1 MGSNRRIGDIY
12 FITFRWSFNRAIAK
26 LLFKFDLADRW
37 DLLCKQI
44 VGKYLLTT
52 LSLFLLISL
61 FGCTRVVSLPVRTV
75 VDWTDENTLSTESVY
90 DLSGN
95 TSE

>member
-1 MGSNRRIGDIY
+1 MA
-12 FITFRWSFNRAIAK
+12 FI
-26 LLFKFDLADRW
+26 LLLLDGVSTELLQSCYSKIDLADRW

-61 FGCTRVVSLPVRTV
+61 FGCTRVVSLPVLTV

>member
-1 MGSNRRIGDIY
+1 MT
-12 FITFRWSFNRAIAK
+12 FILLLLGGVSTELFRSCCSKI
-26 LLFKFDLADRW
+26 DLADRW

-44 VGKYLLTT
+44 VGKYLLKT
-52 LSLFLLISL
+52 LSLLLLINL
-61 FGCTRVVSLPVRTV
+61 FGCTRVITLPVRTE
-75 VDWTDENTLSTESVY
+75 VDWTDENTLSTESLF

>member
-1 MGSNRRIGDIY
+1 VT
-12 FITFRWSFNRAIAK
+12 FI
-26 LLFKFDLADRW
+26 LLLLDGVSTELLQSCYSKIDLADRW
-37 DLLCKQI
+37 DLLCKRI
-44 VGKYLLTT
+44 VGKYLLKT
-52 LSLFLLISL
+52 LYLLLLISL
-61 FGCTRVVSLPVRTV
+61 IGCTRVVSLPVRTV

>member
-1 MGSNRRIGDIY
+1 MT
-12 FITFRWSFNRAIAK
+12 FI
-26 LLFKFDLADRW
+26 LLLLDGVSTELLQSCYSKIDLADRW
-37 DLLCKQI
+37 DLLCKRI
-44 VGKYLLTT
+44 VGKYLLKS
-52 LSLFLLISL
+52 LSLLLLISL
-61 FGCTRVVSLPVRTV
+61 IGCTRVVSLPVRTV

>member
-1 MGSNRRIGDIY
+1 MEFQRE
-12 FITFRWSFNRAIAK
+12 
-26 LLFKFDLADRW
+26 LLQSCYSKIDLADRW

-44 VGKYLLTT
+44 VGKYLLKT

>member
-1 MGSNRRIGDIY
+1 MT
-12 FITFRWSFNRAIAK
+12 FI
-26 LLFKFDLADRW
+26 LLLLDGVSTELLQSCYSKIDLADRW

-44 VGKYLLTT
+44 VGKYLLKT
-52 LSLFLLISL
+52 LSLLLLISL

>member
-1 MGSNRRIGDIY
+1 VT
-12 FITFRWSFNRAIAK
+12 FI
-26 LLFKFDLADRW
+26 LLLLDGVSTELLQSCYSKFDLADRW
-37 DLLCKQI
+37 DLLCKQV

-52 LSLFLLISL
+52 LSLLLLISL

>member
-1 MGSNRRIGDIY
+1 MT
-12 FITFRWSFNRAIAK
+12 FI
-26 LLFKFDLADRW
+26 LLLLDGVSTELLQSCYSKIDLADRW
-37 DLLCKQI
+37 DLLCKRI
-44 VGKYLLTT
+44 VGKYLLKT
-52 LSLFLLISL
+52 LYLLLLISL
-61 FGCTRVVSLPVRTV
+61 IGCTRVVSLPVRTV

>member
-1 MGSNRRIGDIY
+1 MT
-12 FITFRWSFNRAIAK
+12 FI
-26 LLFKFDLADRW
+26 LLLLDGVSTELLQSCYSKIDLADRW
-37 DLLCKQI
+37 DLLCKRI
-44 VGKYLLTT
+44 VGKYLLKT
-52 LSLFLLISL
+52 LSLLLLISL

>member
-1 MGSNRRIGDIY
+1 MT
-12 FITFRWSFNRAIAK
+12 FI
-26 LLFKFDLADRW
+26 LLLLDGVSTELLQNCYSKIDLADRW

-44 VGKYLLTT
+44 VGKNLLTT

-61 FGCTRVVSLPVRTV
+61 FGCTRVVSLPIRTV
-75 VDWTDENTLSTESVY
+75 VDWTDENTHSTESLY

>member
-1 MGSNRRIGDIY
+1 VT
-12 FITFRWSFNRAIAK
+12 FI
-26 LLFKFDLADRW
+26 LLLLDGVSTELLQSCYSKIDLADRW
-37 DLLCKQI
+37 DLLCKRI
-44 VGKYLLTT
+44 VGKYLLKT
-52 LSLFLLISL
+52 LSLLLLISL